1 LKVLNELF
9 NSFLT
14 LKEYVDGIKKMKLP
28 PPMKMMGLPEF
39 TEEEKNKIL
48 GENAKK
54 VLGL

>member
-1 LKVLNELF
+1 
-9 NSFLT
+9 
-14 LKEYVDGIKKMKLP
+14 MKLP

>member
-54 VLGL
+54 VLVL